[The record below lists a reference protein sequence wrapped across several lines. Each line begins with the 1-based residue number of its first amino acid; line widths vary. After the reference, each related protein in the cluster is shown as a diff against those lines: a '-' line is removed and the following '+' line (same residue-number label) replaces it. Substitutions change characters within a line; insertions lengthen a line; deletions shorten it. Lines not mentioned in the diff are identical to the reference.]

1 MATTQRRL
9 ISCLKYF
16 FTGTNSAGFVLLH
29 LLLKENYIMVSYL
42 ALTSTRRNDNPTVV
56 ETGKSC
62 KAGKCFSNKTVCD
75 YPGVQR

>member
-1 MATTQRRL
+1 MATTQTRL

-29 LLLKENYIMVSYL
+29 LNYIMVSYL